1 MNSTHLLS
9 TTAVMDIVVICT
21 ANWHSC
27 KRSCFMNTLKGMFF
41 FNQPEEITLNNTS
54 SC

>member
-27 KRSCFMNTLKGMFF
+27 KRSFFYEYSTRNVF